1 MAQDFAA
8 AFYTSEAWIKCRDGY
23 LKSQSYVC
31 ERCGGVAVICHH
43 KEPLTPAN
51 INDPE
56 VTLNWSLLQ
65 ALCQE
70 CHNRE
75 HFTTSP
81 TREGLAFD
89 EEGNLVQLP
98 PHAEEKAS

>member
-23 LKSQSYVC
+23 LKSQNYVC

-65 ALCQE
+65 ALCQDATQGAL
-70 CHNRE
+70 H
-75 HFTTSP
+75 HFTT
-81 TREGLAFD
+81 RGRLAFD